1 MKAMMSQIT
10 PQTCEGQHP
19 QISANADASLLLTFR
34 LIVSSIVSHK
44 TAAGISTQVPGTGKI
59 IHTIHAAH
67 DANEEYLEYVSGDG
81 SPEGYGVDMPSIA
94 MQLLWQ

>member
-1 MKAMMSQIT
+1 MKAIMSQMT
-10 PQTCEGQHP
+10 PQTCEGQQP
-19 QISANADASLLLTFR
+19 QISANTDASLELTFR

-44 TAAGISTQVPGTGKI
+44 TAAGVSTQVPGSSKI

-81 SPEGYGVDMPSIA
+81 SPEGCGVDMPSIA
-94 MQLLWQ
+94 MQLLGQ